1 MLTSETRMTA
11 VDKDTE
17 LGKGVLEQWDLE
29 NAGGSSFLRPLHLS
43 QAVQGRTRGTVEG
56 SEKVQCQDWEPVN
69 SAKKRSP
76 ERPEEIKRLRGVLR
90 SQ

>member
-1 MLTSETRMTA
+1 ME
-11 VDKDTE
+11 V
-17 LGKGVLEQWDLE
+17 
-29 NAGGSSFLRPLHLS
+29 
-43 QAVQGRTRGTVEG
+43 

-76 ERPEEIKRLRGVLR
+76 ERPEEVERLRGVLR